1 MYVAGAVVFKIKRA
15 IPPVTRV
22 TDERRAARYQQHNE
36 DTQMR
41 TPSKQKLAAAEVATR
56 MRREIERIERV
67 AREKNFA
74 PGAFR
79 DDVVQALGELTL
91 REREEL
97 EERLA
102 VLEDLVK
109 EARVKKH
116 PTKRGTMYSL
126 AKNRPDRAD

>member
-1 MYVAGAVVFKIKRA
+1 MYVAGAVVFKIKSA

-56 MRREIERIERV
+56 MRREIERV

-116 PTKRGTMYSL
+116 PTKRG
-126 AKNRPDRAD
+126 

>member
-1 MYVAGAVVFKIKRA
+1 MYVAGAVVFKIKSA

-22 TDERRAARYQQHNE
+22 TDELRAAQYQQHNE

-41 TPSKQKLAAAEVATR
+41 TPNKQKLAAEVATR

-109 EARVKKH
+109 EVRVKKH

-126 AKNRPDRAD
+126 AKNRPHRAD

>member
-1 MYVAGAVVFKIKRA
+1 
-15 IPPVTRV
+15 
-22 TDERRAARYQQHNE
+22 
-36 DTQMR
+36 MR

-67 AREKNFA
+67 ARAKNFM

-97 EERLA
+97 EERVA

-109 EARVKKH
+109 GGRVKRRV
-116 PTKRGTMYSL
+116 TGEDALVL
-126 AKNRPDRAD
+126 AGEEAPVKLN